1 MKCRTKTAK
10 QKKAPPKGEKIM
22 AKRVFIIVLDSF
34 GIGEMPDA
42 ARFGDVGSNTLGA
55 IVKSPKY
62 HTPTLQKL
70 GLFNIEGVVCGRRAE
85 APLAS
90 FARLEEVSNG
100 KDTTTGH
107 WEIAGLTLKE
117 PFPTF
122 PNGFPAELIEEFER
136 ESGMQVIGNKAA
148 SGTEIIEELGPEH
161 LMTGKL
167 IVYTSADSV
176 FQIAAHEAIVPP
188 MELWHICRIARRV
201 CKGKYGVARVI
212 ARPFIGTPGAFER
225 TANRRDFSVDPLGTT
240 LLDALYGEGYDVYG
254 VGKIE
259 DIFNHRGIT
268 ASNHASGNEECTNAV
283 IEALKKPHWKGL
295 LFANL
300 VDTDMLYGH
309 RNDPEGFAR
318 CLEAFDQRLP
328 EILRLLGERGMLIIT
343 ADHGCD
349 PTTPGTDH
357 TRESVPVLVWGLGL
371 QEGVNLG
378 VRATFADVSATI
390 LEALGAKARLDGESF
405 YSQIRL

>member
-1 MKCRTKTAK
+1 MKRIFLT
-10 QKKAPPKGEKIM
+10 
-22 AKRVFIIVLDSF
+22 VLDAC
-34 GIGEMPDA
+34 GVGELPDA
-42 ARFGDVGSNTLGA
+42 ADYGDVGACTIGHAVDACHPSLPNMAHMGLGQIA
-55 IVKSPKY
+55 GAHYPADENAV
-62 HTPTLQKL
+62 
-70 GLFNIEGVVCGRRAE
+70 GAFGMCRE
-85 APLAS
+85 AS
-90 FARLEEVSNG
+90 KG

-107 WEIAGLTLKE
+107 WEIAGVTLAK

-122 PNGFPAELIEEFER
+122 PNGFPADFIAAFEQR
-136 ESGMQVIGNKAA
+136 IGHKVIGNKPA
-148 SGTEIIEELGPEH
+148 SGTAILDELGEEH
-161 LMTGKL
+161 LAKRTP

-176 FQIAAHEAIVPP
+176 FQIACNEAIFSRE
-188 MELWHICRIARRV
+188 ELYEMCRIAREMLTGDLCV
-201 CKGKYGVARVI
+201 GRVI
-212 ARPFIGTPGAFER
+212 ARPFVGEKAGAFQR
-225 TANRRDFSVDPLGTT
+225 TSGRRDFSVEPFSRT
-240 LLDALYGEGYDVYG
+240 LLDAVKDAGMASYG

-268 ASNHASGNEECTNAV
+268 ASNHAAGNEECVNA
-283 IEALKKPHWKGL
+283 IIDTLKKPHWKGL

-349 PTTPGTDH
+349 PTMPGTDH
-357 TRESVPVLVWGLGL
+357 TRESVPVLVWGLSL

-390 LEALGAKARLDGESF
+390 LEALGARARLDGESF
-405 YSQIRL
+405 YPLVRQ